1 MTDYRRNFVAG
12 ASYFFTVNLHDR
24 RSGSLTDNIDSLRAA
39 FRDTRVRYPFRVE
52 AAVVLPDHLHAVWI
66 LPEGDADFAV
76 RWRLIKTGFS
86 RALPR
91 GEYISA
97 SRASKGERGIWQR
110 RYWEHT
116 LRDEDDFL
124 RHVDY
129 IHFNPVKHGHVARV
143 QDWPYSSFHRMVR
156 LGMCPRDWASDARDD
171 NGGFGER

>member
-1 MTDYRRNFVAG
+1 MTDYRRNFAAG
-12 ASYFFTVNLHDR
+12 ASYFVTVNLHDR
-24 RSGSLTDNIDSLRAA
+24 RWGLLTDHIGSLRAA
-39 FRDTRVRYPFRVE
+39 FRDTRVRYPFRIE
-52 AAVVLPDHLHAVWI
+52 ATAVLPDHLHAVWI
-66 LPEGDADFAV
+66 LPEGDSDFSV
-76 RWRLIKTGFS
+76 RWRLIKTVFS

-156 LGMCPRDWASDARDD
+156 HGVYPRDWTSDARD
-171 NGGFGER
+171 NEGGFGER